1 MKCWLNIFFIT
12 ILLSSCAMRSEIS
25 YLRGQND
32 EINVSEINITEK
44 IDNIEAGDIL
54 KIDVSTLVPEAS
66 APFNNLDLV
75 YNFQN
80 IDMLKLYGYTVD
92 QQGMITFPVLG
103 KIKIGG
109 FSESEIEKIITN
121 LLTEKNF
128 LTKPTV
134 KVKRLNSKFTVH
146 GEVKNPGT
154 FSYTDKNL
162 NFFQAI
168 GYAGDLTIDGKRNN
182 IKLIRE
188 KDGVKTISKIKL
200 NDVDFINSSNYN
212 IKNND
217 VIIVDQSFSKVKSAG
232 FIGNP
237 SSISSIA
244 SLLLSISLLITN
256 R

>member
-1 MKCWLNIFFIT
+1 M
-12 ILLSSCAMRSEIS
+12 
-25 YLRGQND
+25 
-32 EINVSEINITEK
+32 
-44 IDNIEAGDIL
+44 
-54 KIDVSTLVPEAS
+54 
-66 APFNNLDLV
+66 
-75 YNFQN
+75 
-80 IDMLKLYGYTVD
+80 
-92 QQGMITFPVLG
+92 
-103 KIKIGG
+103 
-109 FSESEIEKIITN
+109 
-121 LLTEKNF
+121 
-128 LTKPTV
+128 
-134 KVKRLNSKFTVH
+134 NSKFTVL

-188 KDGVKTISKIKL
+188 KDGVKTISIIKL
-200 NDVDFINSSNYN
+200 NDVDFINSSHYN

-244 SLLLSISLLITN
+244 SLLLSITLLITN
-256 R
+256 RWVRASFQMISNLL